1 MRANRLGLGGWV
13 RVRVRIRPARDSS
26 HNESEER
33 SVPSQLGLGLG
44 VGDDY
49 IIPHSDSDSTRLKLS
64 AHLMTGEV
72 LISHLLSPPPSG
84 FVTISRRDE
93 TK

>member
-1 MRANRLGLGGWV
+1 MGVTVV
-13 RVRVRIRPARDSS
+13 RVRVKVQGMVR
-26 HNESEER
+26 
-33 SVPSQLGLGLG
+33 G
-44 VGDDY
+44 GDDY

-64 AHLMTGEV
+64 AHLMTGEI